1 MKNIVSIVI
10 ALLVGLAGGYAIRGQ
25 IGGTLPSAPAAQANA
40 RDAKNAPP
48 GMPPGSDQIY
58 KVIVGE
64 APSEGPADARVTI
77 VEFSDF
83 QCPFCGRVVPT
94 VKQIQKAYGNDV
106 RLVFKNNPLPMH
118 PDAPGA
124 ARASVA
130 AWKQGK
136 FWEMHDAMFAAQKTP
151 DALKGPGLEKMAL
164 EIGLNVEKFKA
175 DIANADTQ
183 QLIQSDQTQARQLG
197 ANGTPS
203 FFINGAKVSG
213 ALPFETFKLVI
224 DAAMKRAD
232 AKIASGTPK
241 AQVYDALVRDGLTQ
255 APAAKEQQ
263 APAAQAKK
271 IDLDPAAPVKG
282 GKSPKV
288 NIVVWSDFQCPFCGR
303 AEPTMKQIIDTYK
316 DEVSIEWKNQP
327 LPFHPNA
334 MPAAKAAMAAHKQG
348 KFWQMHDLMFANQ
361 TALSD
366 AKYEEWA
373 QQAGLNVAKW
383 KADKESPEVAE
394 EIKKDMAQ
402 GSAAGANGTPTFF
415 INGKL
420 ISGALPFDSFKSII
434 DAQIAL
440 ADAELKKGTSKDKLY
455 ETLVDANVKS
465 AGAAP
470 APAAPTAN
478 QADSAPVHVEAGNSP
493 ARGGKTAQV
502 TIVEWSDFQC
512 PYCSRVEPT
521 INQLRQEYGDKV
533 KWVWKNQPLPFHPN
547 AMPAAEAAMAAGDQ
561 GKFWEMHDKLFE
573 NQQKLSPELYDQLAK
588 ELGLDLNK
596 FHDSI
601 SSGKNKAAIQA
612 DMADGSKAGAGGT
625 PTFFV
630 NGHKLVGAQP
640 AESFK
645 QVIDAELSHKVATK

>member
-1 MKNIVSIVI
+1 V
-10 ALLVGLAGGYAIRGQ
+10 
-25 IGGTLPSAPAAQANA
+25 
-40 RDAKNAPP
+40 
-48 GMPPGSDQIY
+48 
-58 KVIVGE
+58 
-64 APSEGPADARVTI
+64 
-77 VEFSDF
+77 
-83 QCPFCGRVVPT
+83 
-94 VKQIQKAYGNDV
+94 
-106 RLVFKNNPLPMH
+106 VFKNNPLPMH

-124 ARASVA
+124 AKAAVA

-151 DALKGPGLEKMAL
+151 DGLKQAGLEKIAQD
-164 EIGLNVEKFKA
+164 IGLNVEKFKA
-175 DIANADTQ
+175 DVANADTQ

-213 ALPFETFKLVI
+213 AMPFESFKTVI

-241 AQVYDALVRDGLTQ
+241 AQVYDALIRDGLTSPPAQ
-255 APAAKEQQ
+255 KDQPAPQ
-263 APAAQAKK
+263 AQAKK
-271 IDLDPAAPVKG
+271 IDLDESAPMKG
-282 GKSPKV
+282 AKSPKV

-316 DEVSIEWKNQP
+316 DDVRIEWKNQP

-348 KFWQMHDLMFANQ
+348 KFWAMHDLMFANQ

-373 QQAGLNVAKW
+373 KEAGLDVARW
-383 KADKESPEVAE
+383 KKDKDSPEVEA

-420 ISGALPFDSFKSII
+420 ISGALPFDSFKQII
-434 DAQIAL
+434 DEQIAK
-440 ADAELKKGTSKDKLY
+440 ADAELKKGTPKEKLY
-455 ETLVDANVKS
+455 DALVDANVKS

-470 APAAPTAN
+470 APANPNAAA
-478 QADSAPVHVEAGNSP
+478 ADAAPVHVDVGSSP
-493 ARGGKTAQV
+493 ARGGKTAAV
-502 TIVEWSDFQC
+502 TVVEWSDFQC

-573 NQQKLSPELYDQLAK
+573 NQQKLGPDLYDQLAK

-612 DMADGSKAGAGGT
+612 DMSAGSAAGAGGT
-625 PTFFV
+625 PTFFI

-640 AESFK
+640 PDAFK
-645 QVIDAELSHKVATK
+645 QVIDAELSHKVAAK